1 MSDRES
7 LPESHPLT
15 QLSQLVHN
23 LGDELAAFRKRA
35 MQAEATLRGYESAK
49 SSRSG
54 DLFAEQRAG
63 ELEKE
68 NADLRTRLEYATE
81 QTRAILA
88 QLRFLRQQ
96 SERPVTGSQ
105 AAVGNG
111 LEPPRA
117 AKASTRGRGGG
128 GGSR

>member
-1 MSDRES
+1 VSDHES

-15 QLSQLVHN
+15 QLAHLVRN

-35 MQAEATLRGYESAK
+35 LQAEATLRGYES

-54 DLFAEQRAG
+54 DLFAEQRVV

-68 NADLRTRLEYATE
+68 NADLRARLDYATA

-88 QLRFLRQQ
+88 QVRFLRQQ
-96 SERPVTGSQ
+96 SERPVTGPQ
-105 AAVGNG
+105 AVVGNG
-111 LEPPRA
+111 LEPARG
-117 AKASTRGRGGG
+117 AKSSNRGPRGR
-128 GGSR
+128 

>member
-15 QLSQLVHN
+15 QLAQLVHN

-54 DLFAEQRAG
+54 DLFAEQRVA

-68 NADLRTRLEYATE
+68 NTDLRARLEYATE

-88 QLRFLRQQ
+88 QVRFLRQQ
-96 SERPVTGSQ
+96 AERPVTGSQ
-105 AAVGNG
+105 AVVGNG
-111 LEPPRA
+111 LEPTRA
-117 AKASTRGRGGG
+117 AKPSTRGRGA
-128 GGSR
+128 R